1 MNSTKTATELL
12 LGYLHSINDADKAI
26 ELFAED
32 ATIELPYLAT
42 LGMPW
47 QWRGKDVLYQF
58 LKNLPKTFP
67 GFAFENIQI
76 HIDTPNQAFGEYDV
90 RCQVAATG
98 RPYHQTYMGRLVAE
112 DGKIKLLREAL
123 DMAQVA
129 KSMFPN
135 GVADLAGR

>member
-1 MNSTKTATELL
+1 MNSTKTAKELL
-12 LGYLHSINDADKAI
+12 LGYLHSINDADQAI

-47 QWRGKDVLYQF
+47 QWHGKDVLYQF

-67 GFAFENIQI
+67 GFEFENIQI

-90 RCQVAATG
+90 RCHVAATG

-112 DGKIKLLREAL
+112 NGKIKLLREAL

-129 KSMFPN
+129 KAMFPN
-135 GVADLAGR
+135 GVADLAGK